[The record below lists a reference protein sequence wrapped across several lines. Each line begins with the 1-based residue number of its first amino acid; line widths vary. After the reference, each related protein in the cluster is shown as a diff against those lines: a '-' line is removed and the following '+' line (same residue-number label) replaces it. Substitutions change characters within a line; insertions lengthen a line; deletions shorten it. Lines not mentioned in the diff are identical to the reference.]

1 MRSKARPPVSP
12 AVRTESA
19 DGLRPAHGP
28 LAELATQ
35 QHGVVSIRQMVGSLG
50 YSRGAVTRA
59 AAAGRLHR
67 LHRGVY
73 AVGHTDL
80 SLHGKCF
87 AAVLACG
94 SGALL
99 SHHSAAWLWGIA
111 RWSPI
116 PLSVTAPSRRAPRP
130 PIKLHHAR
138 ALAAQDREMVGNI
151 PATAVPRIALD
162 LAATLRPGSLMRLLE
177 RAEEL
182 RLFDLHHFDDLLG
195 RTTGHAGA
203 GRLRSAL
210 ELYRPA
216 PFTRS
221 GIERRFLELVVEAG
235 LPSPT
240 TGFGEEGYELDVYW
254 PEDRFAVELDTYE
267 THGSHRAFESDRLRQ
282 ENLKLAGIEMIRVT
296 GHRLDREP
304 RQVMERVA
312 RLLEQRRG
320 QLRPQRRGRALN
332 RYAI

>member
-1 MRSKARPPVSP
+1 
-12 AVRTESA
+12 
-19 DGLRPAHGP
+19 

-50 YSRGAVTRA
+50 YSRSAVTRA
-59 AAAGRLHR
+59 AASARLHR
-67 LHRGVY
+67 LYRGVY

-80 SLHGKCF
+80 SLRGKCF

-94 SGALL
+94 PGALL

-138 ALAAQDREMVGNI
+138 ALIAQDLDVIECI
-151 PATAVPRIALD
+151 PVTAVPRTALD
-162 LAATLRPGSLMRLLE
+162 LAATLGPDPLLRLLE

-182 RLFDLHHFDDLLG
+182 RLFDLRHFDDLLA

-203 GRLRSAL
+203 GRLRRAL

-216 PFTRS
+216 PFSRS
-221 GIERRFLELVVEAG
+221 GLERRFLELVAEAG
-235 LPSPT
+235 LPRPV

-254 PEDRFAVELDTYE
+254 PEERFAVELDTYE

-304 RQVMERVA
+304 RKVIERVA
-312 RLLEQRRG
+312 RLLEQRRE
-320 QLRPQRRGRALN
+320 QLSP
-332 RYAI
+332 

>member
-1 MRSKARPPVSP
+1 MI
-12 AVRTESA
+12 
-19 DGLRPAHGP
+19 GP
-28 LAELATQ
+28 
-35 QHGVVSIRQMVGSLG
+35 LG
-50 YSRGAVTRA
+50 YSRSAVTRA
-59 AAAGRLHR
+59 AAAARLHR
-67 LHRGVY
+67 LYRGVY

-80 SLHGKCF
+80 SPHGKCL

-94 SGALL
+94 PGALL

-116 PLSVTAPSRRAPRP
+116 PLSVTGPSRRAPRP

-138 ALAAQDREMVGNI
+138 ALAAQDRDTIERI
-151 PATAVPRIALD
+151 PVTAVPRTALD
-162 LAATLRPGSLMRLLE
+162 LAATLGPEPLLRLLE

-182 RLFDLHHFDDLLG
+182 RLFDLRHFDDLLA
-195 RTTGHAGA
+195 RTAGHAGA
-203 GRLRSAL
+203 GRLRHAL

-216 PFTRS
+216 PFNRS
-221 GIERRFLELVVEAG
+221 EIERRFLELAVEAG
-235 LPSPT
+235 LSRPA

-254 PEDRFAVELDTYE
+254 PEERFAVELDTYE

-304 RQVMERVA
+304 RQVIERVA

-320 QLRPQRRGRALN
+320 QLRPQGAVEL
-332 RYAI
+332 